1 MPTAMALLGRS
12 GSKGK
17 KTDIWQL
24 LTPQINLEKF
34 LYGAYGPGLSC
45 LMLIILL
52 TGLFYKKAYEKI
64 LSLGCLVVLTVPFFA
79 DLLNGCLLY
88 TSFEEE
94 VLNAKKPVLVDFW
107 ATWCGP
113 CQTMGPVVD
122 ELAQELTDVKVGKV
136 NVDEQMALAREYKV
150 MSIPTFLVFKDGK
163 VAERTLGVQE
173 KSELEQLIR

>member
-1 MPTAMALLGRS
+1 MS
-12 GSKGK
+12 V
-17 KTDIWQL
+17 
-24 LTPQINLEKF
+24 INLTTE
-34 LYGAYGPGLSC
+34 
-45 LMLIILL
+45 
-52 TGLFYKKAYEKI
+52 
-64 LSLGCLVVLTVPFFA
+64 
-79 DLLNGCLLY
+79 N
-88 TSFEEE
+88 FEEE
-94 VLNAKKPVLVDFW
+94 VVNAKEPVLVDFW

-136 NVDEQMALAREYKV
+136 NVDEQMVLAREYKV

>member
-1 MPTAMALLGRS
+1 MS
-12 GSKGK
+12 V
-17 KTDIWQL
+17 
-24 LTPQINLEKF
+24 INLTTE
-34 LYGAYGPGLSC
+34 
-45 LMLIILL
+45 
-52 TGLFYKKAYEKI
+52 
-64 LSLGCLVVLTVPFFA
+64 
-79 DLLNGCLLY
+79 N
-88 TSFEEE
+88 FEEE
-94 VLNAKKPVLVDFW
+94 VLNAKEPVLVDFW

-173 KSELEQLIR
+173 KSELEEQLEFKMNRWVELNELAELIEQQKQK

>member
-1 MPTAMALLGRS
+1 MS
-12 GSKGK
+12 V
-17 KTDIWQL
+17 
-24 LTPQINLEKF
+24 INLTTE
-34 LYGAYGPGLSC
+34 
-45 LMLIILL
+45 
-52 TGLFYKKAYEKI
+52 
-64 LSLGCLVVLTVPFFA
+64 
-79 DLLNGCLLY
+79 N
-88 TSFEEE
+88 FEEE
-94 VLNAKKPVLVDFW
+94 VLNAKEPVLVDFW

-136 NVDEQMALAREYKV
+136 NVDEQMELAREYKV